1 MTAQVLRA
9 EDEIVDLD
17 AQLEAE
23 ENMIAHLKN
32 SSKAMAEEIK
42 SYEKLKVADRE
53 FFHLNIERI
62 KQHGEPPVDQLLFI
76 DPESAKQSQ

>member
-1 MTAQVLRA
+1 MLKA
-9 EDEIVDLD
+9 EEDIVDLD

-23 ENMIAHLKN
+23 ENMIANLKN

-62 KQHGEPPVDQLLFI
+62 K
-76 DPESAKQSQ
+76 